1 VILAAEKY
9 HSYLDIGIIIGY
21 MVIVSAALGSIDS
34 VGLKVILGLPLIFV
48 LPGYLMMVALYPQRH
63 TITIPERIA
72 LTFGLS
78 VVLLPGIGL
87 LLNFTPFGI
96 RIEPIL
102 AGTVLVSAL
111 FCALVI
117 YQRNQLELKDQFL
130 PLSDLLQGKIIPA
143 SMSSPESKN
152 DKSLIYNILKIG
164 IVASI
169 IGILFMFYMFA
180 TTEQPHEHFTEFTIL
195 DDSGRIIGKPWELES
210 NRTYDVQININN
222 HEGET
227 IDYFLYLRAVPFTD
241 QWSLDLNGTD
251 GNGSQQFQ
259 AGSEPTSLTADQIAG
274 AQFIKDF
281 DSTIDI
287 ANNSFIYN
295 FTLADGRGLTE
306 LVGFNFS
313 AAGFYQLRLELYT
326 SLPKAQ
332 AIMPEY
338 WVYII
343 VFVS

>member
-1 VILAAEKY
+1 LNDENY
-9 HSYLDIGIIIGY
+9 HSYLDISIIIGY
-21 MVIVSAALGSIDS
+21 MIIVSAALSSIDS
-34 VGLKVILGLPLIFV
+34 VRLKVILGLPLIFV
-48 LPGYLMMVALYPQRH
+48 LPGYLMMVALYPKRH

-72 LTFGLS
+72 LIFGLS

-111 FCALVI
+111 FCALTV
-117 YQRNQLELKDQFL
+117 YQRSQLELKDQFL
-130 PLSDLLQGKIIPA
+130 PLYDLLQGKIILA

-152 DKSLIYNILKIG
+152 DKSLIYNVLKIG

-169 IGILFMFYMFA
+169 IGIIFMFYMFA
-180 TTEQPHEHFTEFTIL
+180 TTDQPREHFTEFTIL
-195 DDSGRIIGKPWELES
+195 DDSGLIIGKPWELES

-241 QWSLDLNGTD
+241 KWSLDLNGTD

-259 AGSEPTSLTADQIAG
+259 AGSEPTSLTSDQIAR
-274 AQFIKDF
+274 AHFIEDF
-281 DSTIDI
+281 ESTLEI
-287 ANNSFIYN
+287 ANNAFIYN
-295 FTLADGRGLTE
+295 ITLADGKGLTE

-313 AAGFYQLRLELYT
+313 ANGYYQLRLELY
-326 SLPKAQ
+326 SYLPEER
-332 AIMPEY
+332 AILPEY